1 MSDTYPFTLKPLPY
15 AYNALEPYIGTETM
29 IIHHT
34 KLLQNY
40 INRLNGILKD
50 YPAYQN
56 WTLEELLINNNKL
69 PKAIR
74 IDVHRNAGGVF
85 NHNFFFNEMKP
96 HSPTVRRA
104 NNNPN
109 HIFCDF
115 LNEVF
120 TSFQN
125 FKEIFSHFAM
135 SVFGSGYAWLVMT
148 EDHLLKFMTTANQDT
163 PLPSKLQPILM
174 IDVWEHAYFLDYKS
188 DRARYIEEWFNVI
201 NWDKIEEIYMRL
213 I

>member
-1 MSDTYPFTLKPLPY
+1 M
-15 AYNALEPYIGTETM
+15 
-29 IIHHT
+29 
-34 KLLQNY
+34 
-40 INRLNGILKD
+40 
-50 YPAYQN
+50 
-56 WTLEELLINNNKL
+56 
-69 PKAIR
+69 
-74 IDVHRNAGGVF
+74 DVHRSAGGVF
-85 NHNFFFNEMKP
+85 NHNFFFSQLKP
-96 HSPTVRRA
+96 YSPVTHQPD
-104 NNNPN
+104 NIPD

-125 FKEIFSHFAM
+125 FKEIFAHFAI

-148 EDHLLKFMTTANQDT
+148 EDHLLKFTTTANQDT

-188 DRARYIEEWFNVI
+188 ERARYIDEWFNVI
-201 NWDKIEEIYMRL
+201 DWDKIEEIYMRL

>member
-1 MSDTYPFTLKPLPY
+1 MNDTYPFTLKPLPY

-29 IIHHT
+29 IVHHT

-40 INRLNGILKD
+40 INKLNETLKD
-50 YPAYQN
+50 YPAYQS

-69 PKAIR
+69 PKTIR
-74 IDVHRNAGGVF
+74 IDVTRYAGGVF
-85 NHNFFFNEMKP
+85 NHNFFFEEMKP
-96 HSPTVRRA
+96 GTPANRRS
-104 NNNPN
+104 NNVPN

-115 LNEVF
+115 LDEVF

-125 FKEIFSHFAM
+125 FKEIFTHFAT

-148 EDHLLKFMTTANQDT
+148 QDHLLKFITTANQDT
-163 PLPSKLQPILM
+163 PLPLKLKPILM

-188 DRARYIEEWFNVI
+188 ERARYVEEWFNVI